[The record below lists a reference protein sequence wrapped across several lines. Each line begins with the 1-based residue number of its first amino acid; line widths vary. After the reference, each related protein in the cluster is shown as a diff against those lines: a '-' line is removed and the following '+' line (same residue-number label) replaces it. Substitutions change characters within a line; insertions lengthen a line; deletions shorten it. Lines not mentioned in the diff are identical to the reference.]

1 MITSAVKYLI
11 YPAIGIARVGNSET
25 THLVS
30 PEIINQTLDSD
41 IKYKDNAG
49 KVKPQ
54 AAKFRIYAIDN
65 NGQVIEEVTADN
77 SESIEWEVHLANRK
91 AINYQFQNAMDLG
104 KHLALDCPLRNAQI
118 TDRDERR
125 RKLLLDPK
133 LRSIS
138 GRSRTPFNAEKDEDF
153 CFDSAAFY
161 EGTTHEQQVYL
172 GQLQT
177 DEKGRLL
184 VLGGRGKSASFDG
197 KPAKTFAN
205 NDGWHD
211 DVSDGTVRATIIIN
225 GQSFKAEPA
234 MVAVTPPNFAPGI
247 QGAVTLLDVVSD
259 LFERERIIEP
269 LKEVDFYRDIYPIFK
284 SLVDNQA
291 VNAGF
296 YFSFGENSPADFTS
310 KVLRDKLS
318 SNSGEFLLLRK
329 KLFKQ
334 FRPSETVAQFQR
346 IKVLLEL
353 PSPSVSN
360 TELEQV
366 IAMLEL
372 PLCSIPTNELQQ
384 MRFSIESILQ
394 SRPENAGLTL
404 QVGKIAKQAIS
415 ASQQQIEADQLPPF
429 YGDTYGDFSDN
440 PLASLSL
447 TDRQYGALAMWAEG
461 DFVNNGEVCTVAGVE
476 ALDLQSQPSALTQG
490 HLAQC
495 LGGPFH
501 PGIELTWFLRLISM
515 WDKENAID
523 KMRLNILPEITEPQD
538 YYGPVLTPDI
548 ALKQMFNASGPGTLT
563 RFMGV
568 PWQTDEASCRSGQD
582 YDPAYYLPLAS
593 FWSARVPNQVLSQR
607 SLERL
612 NDSSLTPLQR
622 LKHLDYRQDW
632 LRFFNPKNYQTQIN
646 GMVKD
651 WDKIGIVKQQNI
663 NPPLILGGYELS
675 SLWVESEVDP
685 KFTVND
691 PSYRQLLH
699 MEGLTSNIGAEID
712 KDPSA
717 NTDAKNYADMLQQLE
732 QDDIDFANS
741 NVEQRQTFTR
751 QQLFGDNK

>member
-1 MITSAVKYLI
+1 MTTSTVKYLI

-25 THLVS
+25 AHLIS
-30 PEIINQTLDSD
+30 PEITNQVLDSD

-54 AAKFRIYAIDN
+54 AAKFRIYAIDS
-65 NGQVIEEVTADN
+65 NGKVLKEITADN
-77 SESIEWEVHLANRK
+77 TESIEWRVHLANRK

-104 KHLALDCPLRNAQI
+104 NHLSLDCPLRNAKI
-118 TDRDERR
+118 TDQAERR
-125 RKLLLDPK
+125 IKLLLDPK
-133 LRSIS
+133 PRRIS
-138 GRSRTPFNAEKDEDF
+138 GRSRASYNAVNSEDF
-153 CFDSAAFY
+153 CFDSATFY
-161 EGTTHEQQVYL
+161 DGTTYEQKVYL

-197 KPAKTFAN
+197 KPAETFAN

-211 DVSDGTVRATIIIN
+211 DISDGTVRASITIN
-225 GQSFKAEPA
+225 GELFEAEPA

-247 QGAVTLLDVVSD
+247 EGAVTLLDVVED
-259 LFERERIIEP
+259 LFEKERIIDP
-269 LKEVDFYRDIYPIFK
+269 IKEVDFYRDIYPIFK

-310 KVLRDKLS
+310 KALLNKLS
-318 SNSGEFLLLRK
+318 SNAAEFLPLRK

-334 FRPSETVAQFQR
+334 FRPSETIALFQR
-346 IKVLLEL
+346 IKVLVEL
-353 PSPSVSN
+353 PSPSVSK
-360 TELEQV
+360 TELAQV

-372 PLCSIPTNELQQ
+372 PMCSIPTDELQQ
-384 MRFSIESILQ
+384 LRFKIESILV
-394 SRPENAGLTL
+394 SKLASTGLTL
-404 QVGKIAKQAIS
+404 RVGKIAKQAIS
-415 ASQQQIEADQLPPF
+415 ASQQEIEADQLPPF

-447 TDRQYGALAMWAEG
+447 TDRQYAALANWAGG
-461 DFVNNGEVCTVAGVE
+461 DFVNNGEICNVAGVDD
-476 ALDLQSQPSALTQG
+476 LDLQHQPHALTQG

-515 WDKENAID
+515 WDKENTID
-523 KMRLNILPEITEPQD
+523 KMRLNILAEDAEPQD
-538 YYGPVLTPDI
+538 YYGPLLTPDI

-563 RFMGV
+563 RFMGI
-568 PWQTDEASCRSGQD
+568 PWQTDEANCRSGQD

-646 GMVKD
+646 GMVQD
-651 WDKIGIVKQQNI
+651 WDKIGIVKQQKI
-663 NPPLILGGYELS
+663 NPPLTFGHYELS

-699 MEGLTSNIGAEID
+699 MEGLTSNLD
-712 KDPSA
+712 VDMDTSLNKP
-717 NTDAKNYADMLQQLE
+717 TKNYADMLRQLE

-741 NVEQRQTFTR
+741 NVDQRQTFTR
-751 QQLFGDNK
+751 KQLFGDNK

>member
-1 MITSAVKYLI
+1 MTTSTVKYLI

-25 THLVS
+25 AHLIS
-30 PEIINQTLDSD
+30 PEITNQVLDSD

-54 AAKFRIYAIDN
+54 AAKFRIYAIDS
-65 NGQVIEEVTADN
+65 NGKVLKEITADN
-77 SESIEWEVHLANRK
+77 TESIEWRVHLANRK

-104 KHLALDCPLRNAQI
+104 NQLSLDCPLRNAKI
-118 TDRDERR
+118 TDQAERR
-125 RKLLLDPK
+125 IKLLLDPK
-133 LRSIS
+133 SRRIS
-138 GRSRTPFNAEKDEDF
+138 GRSRASYNAVNSEDF
-153 CFDSAAFY
+153 CFDSATFY
-161 EGTTHEQQVYL
+161 DGTTYEQKVYL

-197 KPAKTFAN
+197 KPAETFAN

-211 DVSDGTVRATIIIN
+211 DISDGTVRASITIN
-225 GQSFKAEPA
+225 GELFEAEPA

-247 QGAVTLLDVVSD
+247 EGAVTLLDVVED
-259 LFERERIIEP
+259 LFEKERIIDP
-269 LKEVDFYRDIYPIFK
+269 IKKVDFYRDIYPIFK

-310 KVLRDKLS
+310 KALLNKLS
-318 SNSGEFLLLRK
+318 SNAAEFLPLRK

-334 FRPSETVAQFQR
+334 FRPSETVALFQR
-346 IKVLLEL
+346 IKVLVEL
-353 PSPSVSN
+353 PSPSVSK

-372 PLCSIPTNELQQ
+372 PMCSIPTDELQQ
-384 MRFSIESILQ
+384 LRFKIESILV
-394 SRPENAGLTL
+394 SKLASTGLTL
-404 QVGKIAKQAIS
+404 RVGKIAKQAIS
-415 ASQQQIEADQLPPF
+415 ASQLEIEADQLPPF

-447 TDRQYGALAMWAEG
+447 TDRQYSALANWAGG
-461 DFVNNGEVCTVAGVE
+461 DFVNNGEICNVAGVDD
-476 ALDLQSQPSALTQG
+476 LDLQHQPQALTQG

-501 PGIELTWFLRLISM
+501 PGIELTWFLRLASM
-515 WDKENAID
+515 WDEKNAID
-523 KMRLNILPEITEPQD
+523 KMRLNILPEDAEPQD
-538 YYGPVLTPDI
+538 YYGPLLTPDI

-563 RFMGV
+563 RFMGI

-646 GMVKD
+646 GMVQD
-651 WDKIGIVKQQNI
+651 WDKIGIVKQQKI
-663 NPPLILGGYELS
+663 NPPLTFGHYELS

-699 MEGLTSNIGAEID
+699 MEGLTSNLD
-712 KDPSA
+712 VDMDTSLNKP
-717 NTDAKNYADMLQQLE
+717 TKNYADMLRQLE

-741 NVEQRQTFTR
+741 NVDQRQTFTR
-751 QQLFGDNK
+751 KQLFGDNK